1 MLWLLTGGGQRRCSA
16 SCNAQDGQP
25 RSPRRVTQHR
35 AASAEA
41 ENPPRAPLSFL
52 PLRPKKG
59 NAGPSL
65 GTHRSEE
72 GGAGPG
78 EAGPSLSWHGG
89 PNAATLRGGQPGPSP
104 RVSGR
109 HGGTHVTPT
118 PRASSSGG
126 RAEPSSRPVFGA
138 PLYRG
143 PSRRPAPPHTLH
155 LLLPASQSDAGLGEG
170 DGGLLPPPISAPS
183 PSRGQRRPAL
193 DPQACLPLLQ
203 EGP

>member
-16 SCNAQDGQP
+16 SYNVQDGQP

-65 GTHRSEE
+65 GTHWSEE

-89 PNAATLRGGQPGPSP
+89 PNAATL
-104 RVSGR
+104 
-109 HGGTHVTPT
+109 
-118 PRASSSGG
+118 
-126 RAEPSSRPVFGA
+126 
-138 PLYRG
+138 
-143 PSRRPAPPHTLH
+143 
-155 LLLPASQSDAGLGEG
+155 
-170 DGGLLPPPISAPS
+170 
-183 PSRGQRRPAL
+183 
-193 DPQACLPLLQ
+193 
-203 EGP
+203 